1 MKLKEYP
8 KSFFRARELKR
19 KSLESL
25 ACKVNEVEHSIPVII
40 SLTSIPERLKYIHL
54 TIRSLLC
61 QDYTALKIV
70 LWLNEELR
78 GQLPK
83 SLTELEHDRFEII
96 FNDHFSSHRKLVYSL
111 DRYKESLIVTCDDDL
126 MYDVTW
132 LGRLMFDHKR
142 FPSAVIAHEC
152 REITFGVDQ
161 KLLPY
166 RRWSTIKAKDY
177 SHVNL
182 LPIGY
187 GGVLYPAGALYAD
200 VTNRDLYME
209 LAPKAD
215 DLWFKAMSFLKG
227 TPVRRSSNPGEKPM
241 PIIGAK
247 GSSLAKENVFQD
259 GNRIQWQAICNHYQ
273 IKLKNSD
280 ELKARDI

>member
-8 KSFFRARELKR
+8 KSFFRARQLKSQ
-19 KSLESL
+19 SLESL
-25 ACKVNEVEHSIPVII
+25 KYSVNEVKGSIPVIV
-40 SLTSIPERLKYIHL
+40 SLTSIPQRLKYIHL

-61 QDYTALKIV
+61 QDYAAQKIV
-70 LWLNEELR
+70 LWLNDGLR
-78 GQLPK
+78 GKLPK
-83 SLTELEHDRFEII
+83 SLSDLEHDRFEII
-96 FNDHFSSHRKLVYSL
+96 FHDHFSSHRKLVFAL
-111 DRYKESLIVTCDDDL
+111 DQYKESLIVTCDDDL
-126 MYDVTW
+126 MYDATW

-152 REITFGVDQ
+152 REITLGMDQ

-166 RRWSTIKAKDY
+166 QQWPTIKKTDY

-187 GGVLYPAGALYAD
+187 GGVLYPAGALFTD
-200 VTNRDLYME
+200 VTQRDLYMA

-227 TPVRRSSNPGEKPM
+227 TSVRRSSNPGKKPM

-247 GSSLAKENVFQD
+247 GSSLAKTNILQD
-259 GNRIQWQAICNHYQ
+259 GNRIQWQAICDHYQ
-273 IKLKNSD
+273 IKLDNSSSN
-280 ELKARDI
+280 